1 MTLAQPL
8 YSVTAEVRMEII
20 NLLLQ
25 GASILP
31 AATIQPFLFLLQHA
45 GAKRLVNDQR
55 PQQPLLPP
63 RRHRRQRAFIAQRKS
78 VSSCKPTA
86 PTFDSVL
93 EQRDAK
99 ALQ

>member
-1 MTLAQPL
+1 
-8 YSVTAEVRMEII
+8 
-20 NLLLQ
+20 
-25 GASILP
+25 
-31 AATIQPFLFLLQHA
+31 
-45 GAKRLVNDQR
+45 
-55 PQQPLLPP
+55 LLPP
-63 RRHRRQRAFIAQRKS
+63 RRYRRQRAFIAQRKW